1 MIDNFDNL
9 RVCEDVEKINGEIL
23 DICTQMEEE
32 LNKTEF
38 AGITAS
44 LIGYDKRIIALK
56 FEDKVECLIN
66 PMITQKKQEDY
77 VVVKQKDIFSDQYYI
92 IPRFKEIE
100 LFYTDKDKK
109 VQKLG
114 LKGDA
119 SYFYQ
124 QLSDILGGL
133 LISDY
138 GMPIDDDWEDLT
150 DEQKNSIVELYMK
163 SFQEASEYMES
174 LIDEDPQAHDIRKTL
189 AFMESVRKGETK
201 LASRQPN
208 RETRRRMKKQAKSF
222 EKAVKKNKVMVS

>member
-9 RVCEDVEKINGEIL
+9 RVCEDVEKINNEIL
-23 DICTQMEEE
+23 DICAQMEDE
-32 LNKTEF
+32 LNKTDY

-56 FEDKVECLIN
+56 FEDKIECLIN
-66 PMITQKKQEDY
+66 PLITQKKSENY

-100 LFYTDKDKK
+100 LFYTNKDKSVK
-109 VQKLG
+109 RLG

-119 SYFYQ
+119 AYFYQ

-138 GMPIDDDWEDLT
+138 GMPIDDDWDELT
-150 DEQKNSIVELYMK
+150 DEQKNNVVELYMK
-163 SFQEASEYMES
+163 SFQEASEYMEK

-189 AFMESVRKGETK
+189 AFMESVRNGETK
-201 LASRQPN
+201 LAPRHLN
-208 RETRRRMKKQAKSF
+208 RETRRRMRKQAKSF
-222 EKAVKKNKVMVS
+222 EKAVKKNKELVS